1 MYSITLCQKLQ
12 FSRFAAGWT
21 RLSSACPANHHSHSG
36 PIRAHRYFHL
46 LTSRCWCCGCL
57 VQTFNPF
64 GRSNQTFRYWEE
76 DELKDLVA
84 AVGLTDYTRTRS
96 RMFIMFAATKP
107 AAERQPEQW

>member
-1 MYSITLCQKLQ
+1 MLTLLLLP
-12 FSRFAAGWT
+12 AA
-21 RLSSACPANHHSHSG
+21 
-36 PIRAHRYFHL
+36 
-46 LTSRCWCCGCL
+46 CCL
-57 VQTFNPF
+57 QTFNPF

-84 AVGLTDYTRTRS
+84 AVGLQDYTRTRS

>member
-1 MYSITLCQKLQ
+1 VEEYNI
-12 FSRFAAGWT
+12 
-21 RLSSACPANHHSHSG
+21 PE
-36 PIRAHRYFHL
+36 L
-46 LTSRCWCCGCL
+46 LMQCCVALALLEGVAVPNPSCCCCT
-57 VQTFNPF
+57 VQTLNPF